1 MVNKERFKDII
12 AYILV
17 IGLFVLAALIIKPVI
32 SSIIYG
38 ILLGY
43 IFYPLY
49 RVIRS
54 KLKNENLS
62 AFLVCLTVL
71 ALIIGIISIILSSL
85 LRQVIDL
92 YLTLQDTNLLH
103 IIKQTLPE
111 FLAASESS
119 TTIVNAINT
128 SLSNIIAGYLRQV
141 NSFILDIPIILL
153 QLFVVIFIFFFT
165 LKDGKKALEYIEEL
179 SPLKKENHEKFFTH
193 LKDITNSVLLGQ
205 ILVGVLQGVIA
216 GIGYYLFGVP
226 NALLL
231 TFLTIIIGII
241 PLIGPW
247 FVWIPVDIYLF
258 VVGRNGA
265 GVGLLVYGLFFINW
279 IDAFIRPIIVSKRTK
294 INTAIVIIGMIGG
307 LLTFGILGL
316 ILGPLVLAYILLVV
330 ELYRKKNITP
340 KNSLLFK
347 EG

>member
-1 MVNKERFKDII
+1 MVNKEMFKDII

-17 IGLFVLAALIIKPVI
+17 IGLFILAVLIIKPVI

-38 ILLGY
+38 VLLGY

-49 RVIRS
+49 KIIKS

-62 AFLVCLTVL
+62 SFLVCLIVL
-71 ALIIGIISIILSSL
+71 AIIIGTVAIILSSL
-85 LRQVIDL
+85 LKQIINL
-92 YLTLQDTNLLH
+92 YLILQKTNIIH
-103 IIKQTLPE
+103 IIQQTLPE
-111 FLAASESS
+111 FIASSESS
-119 TTIVNAINT
+119 TTIVNAIST
-128 SLSNIIAGYLRQV
+128 SLSNIIASYLKQV
-141 NSFILDIPIILL
+141 NVFILNIPVILL

-165 LKDGKKALEYIEEL
+165 LKDGKRALAYIEEL

-216 GIGYYLFGVP
+216 GAGYYIFGVP

-247 FVWIPVDIYLF
+247 LVWIPIDIYLF
-258 VVGRNGA
+258 AIGRNGA
-265 GVGLLVYGLFFINW
+265 GVGLLIYGLFLINW
-279 IDAFIRPIIVSKRTK
+279 IDAFIRPLIVSKRTK

-307 LLTFGILGL
+307 LFTFGLLGL
-316 ILGPLVLAYILLVV
+316 ILGPLVLAYVLLVI

-340 KNSLLFK
+340 ENSLLFK
-347 EG
+347 AE